1 MTISDLQWVNK
12 ATRRVAEPSS
22 RGPMRSGAWA
32 AAWASAI
39 AALAPWAVPA
49 EAQQSGA
56 EAGLLEEVV
65 VTARKRAETL
75 LDIPVAVTAISG
87 ADIEA
92 RGIESLQDVALFT
105 PGLTYFDALNSAL
118 GTPVVRGIAQTNL
131 NSPDRNVAVFYGG
144 VYLANLSATNLE
156 ILDVSRIE
164 VVKGPQSALYG
175 RNAFNG
181 AINYVPAAPSRDF
194 YARVEGTV
202 GTDERYE
209 AKLILSGPLSATFS
223 GRLAASY
230 NEFDGSWE
238 NAAERGNNLGGYET
252 KSVSGTLEW
261 QPTEEFTARLFGF
274 YTDDYREQG
283 SAYFAS
289 GNNCGPPGRPLSAVC
304 GEIPVRDTLAIN
316 PFTEG
321 LYRDVVLTA
330 LDLEYDFGVVRLRSE
345 TARYDAS
352 VDVFTDYDLN
362 GTGSTYDII
371 RTADVAAL
379 AANPTIIATAAM
391 LGITPTQLAF
401 VSAPALRRQAVPQY
415 NGQGIGD
422 TETFSQELRLE
433 SRGDGPLQ
441 WALGAFYYKNDY
453 NAAVGVAW
461 DGRVLNPGE
470 IPRDA
475 LGGFTLT
482 PGVVSTTPRNVYI
495 TGDNIRKDVQKALF
509 ASFEWDFA
517 ERFTIGAELRR
528 DKEDRQQ
535 YNRLIGPSSLQ
546 RADFS
551 YTTWRGHFD
560 YALSAQQKFYAS
572 AAKGVISGYFNSTF
586 DAVARAPVPVEL
598 QSYDPAQNKTYEL
611 GWKAEWLDRRL
622 ATEVALFYIDYTG
635 IQINATPP
643 PPLVTN
649 LIQNLGKAEARGI
662 EISANFAI
670 TDRWRI
676 GGTYGYSPTEFGKNT
691 PEPGVARYCGG
702 AQGLALGF
710 CPSVVFRG
718 QTLPNVEGQSLPRA
732 PELTASAYTAFE
744 IPLASEWEFFGRA
757 DVSYTGKAY
766 TLTWNLAE
774 IPARTL
780 ANMRVGVRKG
790 PLDVA
795 VWGRNV
801 FDEKYVSAVIFQPNF
816 ATAQFLPNV
825 SQGERATFGLT
836 VSYGFGGR

>member
-1 MTISDLQWVNK
+1 LTDAIGSHIGGALWRRRIAAGLL
-12 ATRRVAEPSS
+12 AT
-22 RGPMRSGAWA
+22 A
-32 AAWASAI
+32 AT
-39 AALAPWAVPA
+39 AALAFSAAPA
-49 EAQQSGA
+49 TAQSMA
-56 EAGLLEEVV
+56 DAGLLLEEVV
-65 VTARKRAETL
+65 VTARKREETL
-75 LDIPVAVTAISG
+75 LDIPVAVTAIS
-87 ADIEA
+87 AVDIEA
-92 RGIESLQDVALFT
+92 RGIESLYDVALFT

-181 AINYVPAAPSRDF
+181 AINYVPARPTASLYSRI
-194 YARVEGTV
+194 EGTV

-209 AKLILSGPLSATFS
+209 AKLVLSGPITETFA
-223 GRLAASY
+223 GRLAVSY
-230 NEFDGSWE
+230 NEFDGSWK
-238 NAAERGNNLGGYET
+238 NAAEPGNNLGGFES
-252 KSVSGTLEW
+252 KNVAGTLAW
-261 QPTEEFTARLFGF
+261 KPTEKFTARLFGF
-274 YTDDYREQG
+274 YSDDFREQG
-283 SAYFAS
+283 AAYFAS
-289 GNNCGPPGRPLSAVC
+289 ANNCGPPGRPLSAVC
-304 GEIPVRDTLAIN
+304 GEIPTRDTLSIS

-330 LDLEYDFGVVRLRSE
+330 LDLDYDFGPVRLRGE

-352 VDVFTDYDLN
+352 VDIFTDYDLN
-362 GTGSTYDII
+362 GTGATYDII
-371 RTADVAAL
+371 RLADVA
-379 AANPTIIATAAM
+379 NF
-391 LGITPTQLAF
+391 GYF
-401 VSAPALRRQAVPQY
+401 GAPVLRRQAVPQY
-415 NGQGIGD
+415 NAQGIGD

-433 SRGDGPLQ
+433 SGGDGTFQ
-441 WALGAFYYKNDY
+441 WALGAFYYENDY
-453 NAAVGVAW
+453 NAAIGVAW

-470 IPRDA
+470 IPRA
-475 LGGFTLT
+475 GIPNFTT
-482 PGVVSTTPRNVYI
+482 IPGIVTTTPRNVYI
-495 TGDNIRKDVQKALF
+495 TGDNIRNDVQKAVF
-509 ASFEWDFA
+509 GSFEWDFA
-517 ERFTIGAELRR
+517 ERFTVGAELRR
-528 DKEDRQQ
+528 DREEREQ

-546 RADFS
+546 RGEFS

-560 YALSAQQKFYAS
+560 YALSPVQKFYVS
-572 AAKGVISGYFNSTF
+572 AAKGVVSGYFNATF
-586 DAVARAPVPVEL
+586 DAVAQTAVPIDL

-622 ATEVALFYIDYTG
+622 STEVALFFIDYTG

-662 EISANFAI
+662 EVTANFAI
-670 TDRWRI
+670 NDRWRI
-676 GGTYGYSPTEFGKNT
+676 GGTYGYSPTEFGKDT
-691 PEPGVARYCGG
+691 PEPGVLRYCGN

-710 CPSVVFRG
+710 CPSIVFRG

-744 IPLASEWEFFGRA
+744 IPLAGEWEFFGRA

-766 TLTWNLAE
+766 TLTYNLAE

-790 PLDVA
+790 PLDIA
-795 VWGRNV
+795 LWGRNI

-816 ATAQFLPNV
+816 ATVQFLPNV
-825 SQGERATFGLT
+825 SQGDRATWGLT
-836 VSYGFGGR
+836 ASYSFGDQ

>member
-1 MTISDLQWVNK
+1 MRISKLGLKNAVT
-12 ATRRVAEPSS
+12 TRIRSTLLRGRVA
-22 RGPMRSGAWA
+22 SGLLA
-32 AAWASAI
+32 AATVTMLGLSASP
-39 AALAPWAVPA
+39 AAAQS
-49 EAQQSGA
+49 EAT
-56 EAGLLEEVV
+56 AGLLEEVV
-65 VTARKRAETL
+65 VTARKREETL
-75 LDIPVAVTAISG
+75 LDIPVAVTAISA

-181 AINYVPAAPSRDF
+181 AINYVPASPTQDF
-194 YARVEGTV
+194 YSRVEGTV

-209 AKLILSGPLSATFS
+209 AKLILSGPFTDTFA
-223 GRLAASY
+223 GRLAVSY

-238 NAAERGNNLGGYET
+238 NAAERGNNIGGYET
-252 KSVSGTLEW
+252 KNVSGTLEW
-261 QPTEEFTARLFGF
+261 KPTEEFTARLFGF

-283 SAYFAS
+283 AAYFAS
-289 GNNCGPPGRPLSAVC
+289 ANNCGPPGRPLSAVC
-304 GEIPVRDTLAIN
+304 GEIPVRDTLSIN

-330 LDLEYDFGVVRLRSE
+330 FDLEYEFGPVRLSGE

-352 VDVFTDYDLN
+352 VDIFTDYDLN

-371 RTADVAAL
+371 RTADVTAL

-391 LGITPTQLAF
+391 LGLTPTQLAF

-433 SRGDGPLQ
+433 STGEGPFQ

-453 NAAVGVAW
+453 NSAIGVAW

-495 TGDNIRKDVQKALF
+495 TGDNIRKDVQKAVF
-509 ASFEWDFA
+509 GSFEWDFA
-517 ERFTIGAELRR
+517 EQFTLGAELRR

-535 YNRLIGPSSLQ
+535 YNRLIGASSRQ
-546 RADFS
+546 RNEFE
-551 YTTWRGHFD
+551 YTTWRAHFD
-560 YALSAQQKFYAS
+560 YALSPAQKFYVS

-586 DAVARAPVPVEL
+586 DAVARTAVPVEL
-598 QSYDPAQNKTYEL
+598 QSYDPAQNKTYEF

-622 ATEVALFYIDYTG
+622 STELALFYIDYTG

-676 GGTYGYSPTEFGKNT
+676 GGTYGYSPTEFGNDT

-710 CPSVVFRG
+710 CPSIVFRG

-732 PELTASAYTAFE
+732 PELTASAYTSFE
-744 IPLASEWEFFGRA
+744 VPLAGDWRFFGRA
-757 DVSYTGKAY
+757 DVSHTSKAY

-795 VWGRNV
+795 LWGRNI
-801 FDEKYVSAVIFQPNF
+801 FDEKYVSAVIFQPSF
-816 ATAQFLPNV
+816 ATALFVPNV
-825 SQGERATFGLT
+825 SQGDRATWGIT
-836 VSYGFGGR
+836 ASYSFGGQ